1 MNFFVENWSLLLVA
15 LTAGGMLLWPV
26 LSKGVSA
33 GGLSPT
39 DAVMLMN
46 REKAVVV
53 DVCQPDEFA
62 AAHVAGAKNI
72 PLADLEAKL
81 GSAIKNKAL
90 PVILVCASGVRSS
103 KAVGIATKLGFERAQ
118 SLAGGMGAWRE
129 AGLPVEKAG
138 AKA

>member
-15 LTAGGMLLWPV
+15 VVSGGMLLWPV
-26 LSKGVSA
+26 VSKGASA

-62 AAHVAGAKNI
+62 AGHVAGAKNI
-72 PLADLEAKL
+72 PVGDLEAKL
-81 GSAIKNKAL
+81 ASAIKNKAT
-90 PVILVCASGVRSS
+90 PVILVCASGVRSGR
-103 KAVGIATKLGFERAQ
+103 AVATATQLGFDRAQ
-118 SLAGGMGAWRE
+118 SLSGGMRAWRE
-129 AGLPVEKAG
+129 AGLPVEKA
-138 AKA
+138 

>member
-15 LTAGGMLLWPV
+15 VVSGGMLLWPV
-26 LSKGVSA
+26 VSKGASA

-62 AAHVAGAKNI
+62 AGHVAGAKNI
-72 PLADLEAKL
+72 PLGDLEAKL
-81 GSAIKNKAL
+81 AGAIKNKAT
-90 PVILVCASGVRSS
+90 PVILVCASGVRSGR
-103 KAVGIATKLGFERAQ
+103 AVATATKLGFDRAQ
-118 SLAGGMGAWRE
+118 SLSGGMRAWRE
-129 AGLPVEKAG
+129 AGLPVEKA
-138 AKA
+138 

>member
-1 MNFFVENWSLLLVA
+1 MNFVVENWSLFLIALVS
-15 LTAGGMLLWPV
+15 GGMLMWPV
-26 LSKGVSA
+26 LSKGGG

-62 AAHVAGAKNI
+62 SGHVAGAKNI

-81 GSAIKNKAL
+81 AGAIKNKAT
-90 PVILVCASGVRSS
+90 PVILVCASGMRSGR
-103 KAVGIATKLGFERAQ
+103 AVATATKLGFERAK
-118 SLAGGMGAWRE
+118 SMSGGMRAWRE
-129 AGLPVEKAG
+129 AGLPVEKS
-138 AKA
+138 